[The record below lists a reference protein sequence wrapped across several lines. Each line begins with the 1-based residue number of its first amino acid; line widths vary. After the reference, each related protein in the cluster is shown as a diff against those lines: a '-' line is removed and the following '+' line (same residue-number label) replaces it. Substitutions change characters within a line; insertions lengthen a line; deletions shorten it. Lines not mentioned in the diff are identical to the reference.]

1 MPLDM
6 HKELLHFLT
15 QHIDIHGA
23 DHRSE
28 RYVNQCCDLWKD
40 KYGKTAD
47 QVRQKAI
54 QYWEKNK

>member
-6 HKELLHFLT
+6 QKELLHFLT

-40 KYGKTAD
+40 THGPIAEK
-47 QVRQKAI
+47 VRQKAME
-54 QYWEKNK
+54 YFRSK